1 MKKDNN
7 FNIKLLLD
15 KLRKKKDKPDGEE
28 EQNDFLGK
36 IGSFFDP
43 EPQKERVLSQED
55 FKGAGDVYYATISAF
70 YKIAER
76 LLWVILAVFMVFSI
90 ATNYKEITYNNFFY
104 LLRDFSAVADSDTS
118 GYQILSYDSDD
129 RQKFALY
136 RGGLVSA
143 SPSSISVFTA
153 GGRRTLKSNNDYYSP
168 NVLCCDKYV
177 LVYDTAGASFSVY
190 NSFSKIYNETLDGPI
205 TDACFDEKG
214 AFALAIR
221 KNDTETAVY
230 LYNDNIKQRGVLRDS
245 RFVFDINLN
254 EDASKLVALYYQAGS
269 GVGETA
275 VCVYDVKSS
284 ESAKKL
290 KEIKLEGEFPLECAF
305 LDNGSLAVVTDRSVR
320 IYDKNF
326 GETEVDEFGEN
337 KITAFSVCE
346 DGVAVALS
354 EGIEK
359 RVAVFDKKGK
369 KQYDGYLEEN
379 ISAIGMADD
388 SVFLRTVSGVIRLDT
403 KEDEKEF
410 LPCEEGKML
419 IYDAD
424 TAIVCGDAKAEY
436 LVFERH

>member
-1 MKKDNN
+1 
-7 FNIKLLLD
+7 
-15 KLRKKKDKPDGEE
+15 
-28 EQNDFLGK
+28 
-36 IGSFFDP
+36 
-43 EPQKERVLSQED
+43 
-55 FKGAGDVYYATISAF
+55 
-70 YKIAER
+70 
-76 LLWVILAVFMVFSI
+76 
-90 ATNYKEITYNNFFY
+90 
-104 LLRDFSAVADSDTS
+104 
-118 GYQILSYDSDD
+118 
-129 RQKFALY
+129 
-136 RGGLVSA
+136 
-143 SPSSISVFTA
+143 
-153 GGRRTLKSNNDYYSP
+153 
-168 NVLCCDKYV
+168 

-379 ISAIGMADD
+379 ISAIGMADN